1 MAELGVAVTVVR
13 VPLTV
18 LLPQQLLGNA
28 LMFERLVH
36 AGEVGFSKAPLP
48 GGWLCREQHATQIA
62 FIQVG
67 RNGPV
72 EPGLPRSIQ
81 PIFRS

>member
-1 MAELGVAVTVVR
+1 
-13 VPLTV
+13 
-18 LLPQQLLGNA
+18 
-28 LMFERLVH
+28 MFERLVH

-81 PIFRS
+81 VLDHGAVADVECLGYTPVA